1 LFDISISSNF
11 PNLPEDSYNQKVAAR
26 KTAFVIL
33 DPQGDPSIVTKL
45 RISIVQYLNT
55 APLVWG
61 FTNGPFRGKYDLS
74 FTVPSQCAEELRS
87 GKADIA
93 IIPAIEY
100 ARIPDLEI
108 LPDLSIAS
116 KKMVRS
122 LLLVSKAPL
131 GQFES
136 IALDSSSRSTQ
147 ALTRILCAEHWKIA
161 PKFIEM
167 PPDLETMLKKA
178 EAALLIGDPALRL
191 SLKMEPFSTR
201 IELHGSQKTP
211 HKPPI
216 DGWMWNAEKAGIA
229 PPSQRL
235 FVFDMV
241 EQWRAM
247 TGLPAVLAVWAARK
261 GVATPEVVADFH
273 ASRDFGLSHIAE
285 ISSDAAVELK
295 LPADRLASYLRDNI
309 DFSLDEEN
317 RRGLELY
324 FSHAAKLGLIPE
336 AKPIDWATKAEA
348 VKL

>member
-1 LFDISISSNF
+1 
-11 PNLPEDSYNQKVAAR
+11 
-26 KTAFVIL
+26 
-33 DPQGDPSIVTKL
+33 VTKL

-61 FTNGPFRGKYDLS
+61 FTNGPLRGKYDLS
-74 FTVPSQCAEELRS
+74 FTVPSQCAEQLRT
-87 GKADIA
+87 GQADVA

-108 LPDLSIAS
+108 LPDISIAS

-136 IALDSSSRSTQ
+136 LALDASSRSTQ
-147 ALTRILCAEHWKIA
+147 AMTRILCAEHWKIA
-161 PKFIEM
+161 PEFIEM

-178 EAALLIGDPALRL
+178 GAALLIGDPALRL
-191 SLKMEPFSTR
+191 SLTMEPYSTR
-201 IELHGSQKTP
+201 IGDHGSRVRPLTP
-211 HKPPI
+211 PLM
-216 DGWMWNAEKAGIA
+216 GWMWNSEEANVAS
-229 PPSQRL
+229 PSQRL

-261 GVATPEVVADFH
+261 SVITPEVVADFH
-273 ASRDFGLSHIAE
+273 TSRDFGMSRIEE
-285 ISSDAAVELK
+285 ISSAASRELE
-295 LPADRLASYLRDNI
+295 LPADKLESYLRDNI
-309 DFSLDEEN
+309 DFSLDAEN

-324 FSHAAKLGLIPE
+324 FAHAAKLGLIPQ
-336 AKPIDWATKAEA
+336 AKPVEWAAAKAEA